1 MRGHDELME
10 RLAAADPVRDREPLT
25 PEAQREADAMLAR
38 LLATP
43 VTEPRAH
50 PGATPSAGGGRRACV
65 ALAVFVAINL
75 LGSKAP
81 GPSVV
86 DRRWRPC
93 RGTASTTSSSA

>member
-43 VTEPRAH
+43 
-50 PGATPSAGGGRRACV
+50 
-65 ALAVFVAINL
+65 
-75 LGSKAP
+75 
-81 GPSVV
+81 
-86 DRRWRPC
+86 
-93 RGTASTTSSSA
+93 